1 MISIPEED
9 CEQAMFHMHIFQNIR
24 NSMSLCGVPLTVE
37 VTVAYMNQ
45 LDSVKS
51 EECIFEDAYDCFD
64 LIIECTV
71 FEFKIITS
79 FIIKLQYLSVK

>member
-9 CEQAMFHMHIFQNIR
+9 FEQAMFHMHIFQNIR

-37 VTVAYMNQ
+37 VTVAYTNQ

-51 EECIFEDAYDCFD
+51 EDCVLDGLTQFN
-64 LIIECTV
+64 
-71 FEFKIITS
+71 F
-79 FIIKLQYLSVK
+79 

>member
-9 CEQAMFHMHIFQNIR
+9 CGEAMFYMYIFQNIH

-37 VTVAYMNQ
+37 VTVASTTHQ

-51 EECIFEDAYDCFD
+51 ENCVLDGLTQFNF
-64 LIIECTV
+64 
-71 FEFKIITS
+71 
-79 FIIKLQYLSVK
+79 